1 MHPWRLVLFIHVF
14 FVLFISTEAR
24 SETLKTSEQERL
36 FLQSELTLAQKK
48 DIYFVLH
55 LKDNKIYFKARGI
68 VLRNLEIKKLRFW
81 GRPEK
86 VKLYTLAGKAASAE
100 PRREAV
106 VIENAERAENAP
118 TPVPAQPAASPAT
131 PGTVDVKA
139 LEMEDMPSSFRLILD
154 DGLVISVK
162 SDKEGTLSG
171 LYSIAHSLNWYI
183 SQPLLTVWYAI
194 KSRPYGALNLVLN
207 EKDAKALYWSIYEG
221 NGVLIYNPQDH

>member
-1 MHPWRLVLFIHVF
+1 MHLWRLVLLIHVF
-14 FVLFISTEAR
+14 FFLFVSAEAR
-24 SETLKTSEQERL
+24 SETLKSSEEERL
-36 FLQSELTLAQKK
+36 FLQSEFSLAQKK

-68 VLRNLEIKKLRFW
+68 VLRDLEIKKMRFW

-86 VKLYTLAGKAASAE
+86 VKLYTLAGKAAASE

-106 VIENAERAENAP
+106 VIENAEKDEKVPAPAPPAASPTAP
-118 TPVPAQPAASPAT
+118 TPV
-131 PGTVDVKA
+131 DIKA
-139 LEMEDMPSSFRLILD
+139 LELEDMPSSFRLILD

-171 LYSIAHSLNWYI
+171 LYSIVHSLNWYI

-194 KSRPYGALNLVLN
+194 KGRPYGALNLVLN
-207 EKDAKALYWSIYEG
+207 EKDAKAFYWSIYEG
-221 NGVLIYNPQDH
+221 NGVIIYNPQNN